1 MRKKFHF
8 KLLVLFFCFGLWNTL
23 NAQIIEVNS
32 IKCFGDQNG
41 ELSVIANFGTAP
53 YTYAW
58 SSGQTTQN
66 IDGLAA
72 ANYTVT
78 VTESGLATQIYN
90 YQLNQPQP
98 ITATYTITPNSSWP
112 INSGSILINQSGGTA
127 WYDYTIYDSTSHVT
141 TNQHQNPLFVTLAS
155 GAFNITVTD
164 LYGCKFKDIVHV
176 PENAAMAVLTSIDT
190 TACYLST
197 APTSVWPSLSAVYPV
212 IVNLSNTVI
221 DTIKDTVM
229 GNRPYVMITPGDT
242 FPNISGQFA
251 PGFHI
256 MTIYAADGKGFR
268 YSWEVDSVLVPV
280 IITWTNTNDIC
291 FGDHTASISTMA
303 QGSYNSF
310 TYSITGPKGFSTN
323 SSSAG
328 GLYAGEYVV
337 TATDFTGCSKS
348 QGIFVSQPDEPIHI
362 VYDDPIKPRCPF
374 SADGAVS
381 IHLIDGV
388 TAPITY
394 KWSTGDNAQGID
406 SLYPG
411 DYYVTVTDANNCSLK
426 DSIKLLPDRRSCIFN
441 IITPNGDG
449 FNDFLDLTDICK
461 GMTMKAEVFN
471 ESGTKVVT
479 FDETNPRW
487 DPSNVKDP
495 ANPPTGTASTYT
507 VFIELTKNAQ
517 PYMKWAESFSV
528 IYPK

>member
-1 MRKKFHF
+1 MRNKFHI
-8 KLLVLFFCFGLWNTL
+8 KLLVLLFGLGMFNTL

-32 IKCFGDQNG
+32 IKCFGDKNG
-41 ELSVIANFGTAP
+41 ELSVVANFGTPP

-58 SSGQTTQN
+58 VTGQTTQN
-66 IDGLAA
+66 IDGLGAG
-72 ANYTVT
+72 NYTVT
-78 VTESGLATQIYN
+78 VTESGMATQIYT

-98 ITATYTITPNSSWP
+98 ITATYVITPNSFWP
-112 INSGSILINQSGGTA
+112 VNTGGILINTIGGTPGFN
-127 WYDYTIYDSTSHVT
+127 YTIYDSTNHVT
-141 TNQHQNPLFVTLAS
+141 TTHQNPHFGSLAS
-155 GAFNITVTD
+155 GDYDITITD
-164 LYGCKFKDIVHV
+164 LYGCKFTDIVIV
-176 PENAAMAVLTSIDT
+176 PENAALAVTTTIDT

-197 APTSVWPSLSAVYPV
+197 AATSVKPSLSAVYPV
-212 IVNLSNTVI
+212 IVNLDNSVI

-242 FPNISGQFA
+242 FSSISGQFA
-251 PGFHI
+251 PGFHV

-268 YSWEVDSVLVPV
+268 YSWEVDSVLVPI

-291 FGDHTASISTMA
+291 FGDHTASISALA
-303 QGSYNSF
+303 QGSYNKFS
-310 TYSITGPKGFSTN
+310 YSIKGPGYSTN

-328 GLYAGEYVV
+328 GLYAGEYNI
-337 TATDFTGCSKS
+337 TATDYTGCSKT
-348 QGIFVSQPDEPIHI
+348 QGVFISQPDAPLHL
-362 VYDDPIKPRCPF
+362 VFDDPIKPRCPY

-394 KWSTGDNAQGID
+394 KWSTGDNTQGID
-406 SLYPG
+406 SLFPG
-411 DYYVTVTDANNCSLK
+411 DYYVTVTDANKCTVK
-426 DSIKLLPDRRSCIFN
+426 DSIKLLPDRRACIFN
-441 IITPNGDG
+441 IVTPNGDG

-471 ESGTKVVT
+471 EAGTKIVS

-487 DPSNVKDP
+487 DPTNPKDP
-495 ANPPTGTASTYT
+495 ANPPSGTASTYT